1 MPTVTVTFPDN
12 TTAEFPSGTAAG
24 KALQSRSSGAPV
36 VPGGLIA
43 ARVDGRLTDLTTP
56 LTTDCR
62 IEVVGFDSPEGRD
75 IFRHSSSHILAEAVA
90 DLFPGTRFAIGPAIE
105 AGFYY
110 DFDVEKP
117 FTPEDLERIEKRM
130 AEIVKAN
137 TPFVRSEMARDEAL
151 SSFRVKGE
159 LYKAELIE
167 AIHDPSVSLYRQG
180 GFIDLCRGPHITST
194 GKIKAFKLLSVAGA
208 YWRGDEKNR
217 MLQRI
222 YGTSFP
228 DKASLATYLHRIEE
242 AKKRDHRKIGR
253 ELDLFS
259 FADEVGPGLVLW
271 HPKGAL
277 LRYIV
282 EEFER
287 REHLARG
294 YQMVFGPRILREELW
309 RRSGHYDNYREN
321 MYFTEIDEQR
331 YGIKPMNCLA
341 HMMIY
346 KSHRR
351 SYRDLPLRYFELG
364 TVNRHEKSG
373 VLHGLTRVREFTQDD
388 AHIICT
394 PEQLQGE
401 IAGVLGFIKDVMGL
415 FGFAFTLELSTRPEK
430 SIGSAADWEL
440 ATGALR
446 EALDAGGFACAV
458 NAGDGAFYGPKIDV
472 KLQDAIGRSWQ
483 CATVQCD
490 FTLPERFDLTYIAAD
505 GQPKRPVMIHRVVLG
520 SIERFIAVLIEHF
533 AGAFPF
539 WLAPVQV
546 AVLTITSTQDQYGRE
561 VAARLRA
568 AGIRVE
574 EDLRNEKIGY
584 KIREAQ
590 LQKVPFMAILGARE
604 QAEGRVAVR
613 RRELGDVG
621 TLSLDEFVGLLNE
634 QGGQRTV
641 TVA

>member
-1 MPTVTVTFPDN
+1 MSTITVSFPDASR
-12 TTAEFPSGTAAG
+12 AEFPAGTAAG
-24 KALQSRSSGAPV
+24 KALQGRS
-36 VPGGLIA
+36 GGVAGTLVA
-43 ARVDGRLTDLTTP
+43 ARVDGRLTDLTAP
-56 LTTDCR
+56 LTADCR
-62 IEVVGFDSPEGRD
+62 LEGVGFDSPEGRD
-75 IFRHSSSHILAEAVA
+75 VFRHSTSHILAEAVA
-90 DLFPGTRFAIGPAIE
+90 DLFPRAKFAIGPAI
-105 AGFYY
+105 ADGFYY

-137 TPFVRSEMARDEAL
+137 TPFVRSEQGRDEAL
-151 SSFRVKGE
+151 RAFREKGE
-159 LYKAELIE
+159 VYKAELIE
-167 AIHDPSVSLYRQG
+167 AIQDPTVSLYRQG
-180 GFIDLCRGPHITST
+180 GFTDLCRGPHVSST

-208 YWRGDEKNR
+208 YWRGDERNR
-217 MLQRI
+217 MLQRV

-228 DKASLATYLHRIEE
+228 EKGALEAYLHRLEE
-242 AKKRDHRKIGR
+242 ARKRDHRKIGK

-277 LRYIV
+277 LRYLV

-294 YQMVFGPRILREELW
+294 YQLVIGPRILREELW

-331 YGIKPMNCLA
+331 YGIKPMNCLS

-346 KSHRR
+346 KSRLR
-351 SYRDLPLRYFELG
+351 SYRDLPLRFFELG

-388 AHIICT
+388 AHILCT

-401 IAGVLGFIKDVMGL
+401 IAGVLGFVKDVMSL

-430 SIGSAADWEL
+430 SIGSDHDWEL

-446 EALDAGGFACAV
+446 QALEGGGFAYAI

-472 KLQDAIGRSWQ
+472 KLEDAIGRSWQ
-483 CATVQCD
+483 CATIQCD
-490 FTLPERFDLTYIAAD
+490 FTLPERFDLTYVAPD
-505 GQPKRPVMIHRVVLG
+505 GQPRRPVMIHRVVLG

-533 AGAFPF
+533 AGAFPY

-546 AVLTITSTQDQYGRE
+546 AVLTITSAQDGYARE

-568 AGIRVE
+568 AGHRVE

-604 QAEGRVAVR
+604 QAEGKVAVR
-613 RRELGDVG
+613 RREQGDIG
-621 TLSLDEFVGLLNE
+621 SLSLDAFLGLLDE

>member
-1 MPTVTVTFPDN
+1 MPTIIVTFPDN
-12 TTAEFPSGTAAG
+12 ATAEFPAGTAAG
-24 KALQSRSSGAPV
+24 KALQSRSTGAPGI
-36 VPGGLIA
+36 PGGLVA
-43 ARVDGRLTDLTTP
+43 ARVDGRLTDLTAQ
-56 LTTDCR
+56 LTADCR
-62 IEVVGFDSPEGRD
+62 IEGVGFDSPEGRGV
-75 IFRHSSSHILAEAVA
+75 FRHSSAHLLAEAVA
-90 DLFPGTRFAIGPAIE
+90 DLFPGTKFAIGPSIE
-105 AGFYY
+105 EGFYY

-151 SSFRVKGE
+151 SAFREKGE

-167 AIHDPSVSLYRQG
+167 AIHDPTVSIYRQG
-180 GFIDLCRGPHITST
+180 GFTDLCRGPHLTST

-228 DKASLATYLHRIEE
+228 DKASLETHLHRIEE
-242 AKKRDHRKIGR
+242 AKKRDHRKIGK

-259 FADEVGPGLVLW
+259 FSDEVGPGLVLW

-277 LRYIV
+277 LRYLV

-294 YQMVFGPRILREELW
+294 YQLVFGPRILREDLW

-401 IAGVLGFIKDVMGL
+401 IAGVLGFIKDVMGM

-430 SIGSAADWEL
+430 SIGSDADWDL

-446 EALDAGGFACAV
+446 EALDAGGFAYAI

-546 AVLTITSTQDQYGRE
+546 AVLTITNAQDQYGRE

-568 AGIRVE
+568 AGHRVE
-574 EDLRNEKIGY
+574 EDLRYEKIGY

-621 TLSLDEFVGLLNE
+621 SLSLDEFLGLLNE

>member
-1 MPTVTVTFPDN
+1 MSTITVTFPDD
-12 TTAEFPSGTAAG
+12 TKAEFPSGTAAG
-24 KALQSRSSGAPV
+24 KALQGRAAANPSGFV
-36 VPGGLIA
+36 A

-56 LTTDCR
+56 LRADSR
-62 IEVVGFDSPEGRD
+62 VEGVGFDSPDGRD
-75 IFRHSSSHILAEAVA
+75 VFRHSSAHIMAEAVA
-90 DLFPGTRFAIGPAIE
+90 DLFPGTKFAIGPSIE
-105 AGFYY
+105 EGFYY
-110 DFDVEKP
+110 DFDIDKP

-137 TPFVRSEMARDEAL
+137 TPFVRSEMGRDEAL
-151 SSFRVKGE
+151 SAFRDKGE

-167 AIHDPSVSLYRQG
+167 AIHDPTVSIYRQG
-180 GFIDLCRGPHITST
+180 GFTDLCRGPHLTST
-194 GKIKAFKLLSVAGA
+194 GKVKAFKLLSIAGA

-228 DKASLATYLHRIEE
+228 DKAALEAYLHRIEE
-242 AKKRDHRKIGR
+242 AKKRDHRKIGK

-277 LRYIV
+277 LRYLV

-331 YGIKPMNCLA
+331 YGIKPMNCLS

-346 KSHRR
+346 KSRMR

-401 IAGVLGFIKDVMGL
+401 IAGVLGFIKDVMGM

-430 SIGSAADWEL
+430 SIGSDTDWDL
-440 ATGALR
+440 ATVALR
-446 EALDAGGFACAV
+446 ESLDAGGFPYDI
-458 NAGDGAFYGPKIDV
+458 NEGDGAFYGPKIDV

-533 AGAFPF
+533 AGAFPY

-546 AVLTITSTQDQYGRE
+546 AVLTITSAQDQYGRE

-568 AGIRVE
+568 AGHRVD

-621 TLSLDEFVGLLNE
+621 SLSLDEFLGLLNE

>member
-1 MPTVTVTFPDN
+1 MATITVSFPDGSR
-12 TTAEFPSGTAAG
+12 AEFPAGTAAG
-24 KALQSRSSGAPV
+24 KALQGHTDGVGGALV
-36 VPGGLIA
+36 A
-43 ARVDGRLTDLTTP
+43 ARVDGRIADLTAP
-56 LTTDCR
+56 LAADCR
-62 IEVVGFDSPEGRD
+62 VEGVGFDSAEGREV
-75 IFRHSSSHILAEAVA
+75 FRHSTAHIMAEAVA
-90 DLFPGTRFAIGPAIE
+90 DLFPAAKFAIGPAI
-105 AGFYY
+105 ADGFYY

-117 FTPEDLERIEKRM
+117 FTPEDLARIEKRM

-137 TPFVRSEMARDEAL
+137 TPFVRSDLPRDEAL
-151 SSFRVKGE
+151 RAFSDRGE
-159 LYKAELIE
+159 VYKAELIE
-167 AIHDPSVSLYRQG
+167 AIQDPTVSLYRQG
-180 GFIDLCRGPHITST
+180 GFTDLCRGPHVSST
-194 GKIKAFKLLSVAGA
+194 AKIKAFKLLSVAGA

-228 DKASLATYLHRIEE
+228 DKASLEAYLHRIEE
-242 AKKRDHRKIGR
+242 AKKRDHRKIGK

-259 FADEVGPGLVLW
+259 FADEVGPGMVIW
-271 HPKGAL
+271 HPKGGL
-277 LRYIV
+277 LRYLL

-287 REHLARG
+287 REHLQRG
-294 YQMVFGPRILREELW
+294 YHIVFGPRILREELW
-309 RRSGHYDNYREN
+309 QRSGHYDNYREN

-331 YGIKPMNCLA
+331 YGIKPMNCLS

-346 KSHRR
+346 KSQLR

-401 IAGVLGFIKDVMGL
+401 IQGVLGFIRDVMGM
-415 FGFAFTLELSTRPEK
+415 FGFSFTLELSTRPEK
-430 SIGSAADWEL
+430 SIGSDADWEL
-440 ATGALR
+440 ATNALR
-446 EALDAGGFACAV
+446 STLDAAGLAYEV

-472 KLQDAIGRSWQ
+472 KLEDAIGRSWQ
-483 CATVQCD
+483 CATIQCD
-490 FTLPERFDLTYIAAD
+490 FTLPERFDLTYVAPD
-505 GQPKRPVMIHRVVLG
+505 GQQKRPVMIHRVVLG

-546 AVLTITSTQDQYGRE
+546 AVLTITSAQEPYGRE

-568 AGIRVE
+568 AGHRVE
-574 EDLRNEKIGY
+574 EDYRNEKIGY

-604 QAEGRVAVR
+604 QADGTVGVR
-613 RRELGDVG
+613 RREQGDIGALGLG
-621 TLSLDEFVGLLNE
+621 AFLELLGE

>member
-1 MPTVTVTFPDN
+1 VATITVSYPDGSR
-12 TTAEFPSGTAAG
+12 AELPAGTAAG
-24 KALQSRSSGAPV
+24 KALQGHLDGVRGALV
-36 VPGGLIA
+36 A
-43 ARVDGRLTDLTTP
+43 ARLDGRLVDLTAP
-56 LTTDCR
+56 LTAGCR
-62 IEVVGFDSPEGRD
+62 LEGVGFDSPEGRD
-75 IFRHSSSHILAEAVA
+75 VFRHSSAHIMAEAVA
-90 DLFPGTRFAIGPAIE
+90 DLFPGAKFAIGPSIAD
-105 AGFYY
+105 GFYY

-130 AEIVKAN
+130 AEIIKAN
-137 TPFVRSEMARDEAL
+137 TPFVRGELPRDQAL
-151 SSFRVKGE
+151 ADFRGKGE
-159 LYKAELIE
+159 VYKAELIE
-167 AIHDPSVSLYRQG
+167 AIQDPTVSIYRQG
-180 GFIDLCRGPHITST
+180 GFTDLCRGPHVTST

-228 DKASLATYLHRIEE
+228 EKAALETYLHRLEE

-277 LRYIV
+277 LRYLV

-346 KSHRR
+346 KSQLR

-401 IAGVLGFIKDVMGL
+401 IAGVLAFIKDVMGM

-430 SIGSAADWEL
+430 SIGSDHDWEL
-440 ATGALR
+440 ATAALR
-446 EALDAGGFACAV
+446 EALAAGGFAHTL
-458 NAGDGAFYGPKIDV
+458 NEGDGAFYGPKIDV
-472 KLQDAIGRSWQ
+472 KLEDAIGRSWQ
-483 CATVQCD
+483 CATIQCD
-490 FTLPERFDLTYIAAD
+490 FTLPERFDLTYVAPD
-505 GQPKRPVMIHRVVLG
+505 GQQKRPVMIHRVVLG

-533 AGAFPF
+533 AGAFPY

-546 AVLTITSTQDQYGRE
+546 AVMTITNAQEEYGRT

-568 AGIRVE
+568 AGHRVE
-574 EDLRNEKIGY
+574 EDFRNEKIGY

-590 LQKVPFMAILGARE
+590 LRKVPFMAILGARE
-604 QAEGRVAVR
+604 QTDGTVGVR
-613 RRELGDVG
+613 RREQGDIG
-621 TLSLDEFVGLLNE
+621 ALALDAFLGLLNE
-634 QGGQRTV
+634 QGGQHTV
-641 TVA
+641 TSA

>member
-1 MPTVTVTFPDN
+1 MSTITVTFPDN
-12 TTAEFPSGTAAG
+12 TTAELPSGTASG
-24 KALQSRSSGAPV
+24 KALQSRIAAAPGT
-36 VPGGLIA
+36 PGSLIA

-56 LTTDCR
+56 LTADCR
-62 IEVVGFDSPEGRD
+62 IEGVGFDSPEGRD
-75 IFRHSSSHILAEAVA
+75 VFRHSSSHILAEAVA
-90 DLFPGTRFAIGPAIE
+90 DLFPGAKFAIGPAIE
-105 AGFYY
+105 EGFYY

-130 AEIVKAN
+130 AEIIKAN

-151 SSFRVKGE
+151 SSFRGKGE

-167 AIHDPSVSLYRQG
+167 AIHDPTVSIYRQG
-180 GFIDLCRGPHITST
+180 GFTDLCRGPHITST

-228 DKASLATYLHRIEE
+228 DKAALETYLHRIEE
-242 AKKRDHRKIGR
+242 AKKRDHRKIGK

-331 YGIKPMNCLA
+331 YGIKPMNCLS

-430 SIGSAADWEL
+430 SIGSDADWDL

-446 EALDAGGFACAV
+446 EALAGGGFAFAI
-458 NAGDGAFYGPKIDV
+458 NEGDGAFYGPKIDI

-546 AVLTITSTQDQYGRE
+546 AVLTITSAQDQYGRE

-568 AGIRVE
+568 AGHRVE

-613 RRELGDVG
+613 RREQGDVG
-621 TLSLDEFVGLLNE
+621 TLSLEEFIGLLNE

>member
-1 MPTVTVTFPDN
+1 MSTITVSFPDGA
-12 TTAEFPSGTAAG
+12 TAEFPAGTAAG
-24 KALQSRSSGAPV
+24 KALQSRLAGAPGA
-36 VPGGLIA
+36 PGALVA

-56 LTTDCR
+56 LSADCR
-62 IEVVGFDSPEGRD
+62 LEGVGFDSPEGREV
-75 IFRHSSSHILAEAVA
+75 FRHSSSHVLAEAVA
-90 DLFPGTRFAIGPAIE
+90 DLFPGTKFAIGPAIE
-105 AGFYY
+105 EGFYY

-130 AEIVKAN
+130 AEIIKAN
-137 TPFVRSEMARDEAL
+137 SPFVRSEMARDEAL
-151 SSFRVKGE
+151 SAFRDKGE
-159 LYKAELIE
+159 IYKAELIE
-167 AIHDPSVSLYRQG
+167 AIHDPTVSIYRQG
-180 GFIDLCRGPHITST
+180 GFTDLCRGPHLTST
-194 GKIKAFKLLSVAGA
+194 SKIKAFKLLSVAGA

-228 DKASLATYLHRIEE
+228 DKAALETYLHRIEE
-242 AKKRDHRKIGR
+242 ARKRDHRKIGR

-277 LRYIV
+277 LRYLV

-309 RRSGHYDNYREN
+309 RRSGHFDNYREN

-394 PEQLQGE
+394 PEQLPGE
-401 IAGVLGFIKDVMGL
+401 IGGVLGFIKDVMGM
-415 FGFAFTLELSTRPEK
+415 FGFPFTLELSTRPEK
-430 SIGSAADWEL
+430 SIGSDADWEL

-446 EALDAGGFACAV
+446 ESLQAGGFAYV
-458 NAGDGAFYGPKIDV
+458 LNEGDGAFYGPKIDV

-490 FTLPERFDLTYIAAD
+490 FTLPERFELTYIAAD
-505 GQPKRPVMIHRVVLG
+505 GQPRRPVMIHRVVLG

-533 AGAFPF
+533 AGAFPY

-546 AVLTITSTQDQYGRE
+546 AVLTITSAQEQYGRE

-568 AGIRVE
+568 AGHRVE
-574 EDLRNEKIGY
+574 EDLRNEKVGY

-613 RRELGDVG
+613 RREQGDVG
-621 TLSLDEFVGLLNE
+621 TLSLDEFIGLLNE

>member
-1 MPTVTVTFPDN
+1 V
-12 TTAEFPSGTAAG
+12 
-24 KALQSRSSGAPV
+24 
-36 VPGGLIA
+36 A

-56 LTTDCR
+56 LTADCR
-62 IEVVGFDSPEGRD
+62 IEGVGFDSPAGRD
-75 IFRHSSSHILAEAVA
+75 VFRHSSSHILAEAVA
-90 DLFPGTRFAIGPAIE
+90 DLFPGTKFAIGPSIE
-105 AGFYY
+105 EGFYY

-130 AEIVKAN
+130 AEIVNAN
-137 TPFVRSEMARDEAL
+137 APFVRSEMARDEAL
-151 SSFRVKGE
+151 RTFREKGE

-167 AIHDPSVSLYRQG
+167 AIHDPTVSIYRQG
-180 GFIDLCRGPHITST
+180 GFTDLCRGPHITST

-228 DKASLATYLHRIEE
+228 DKASLETHLHRIEE
-242 AKKRDHRKIGR
+242 AKKRDHRKIGK

-277 LRYIV
+277 LRYLV
-282 EEFER
+282 EEFGR

-346 KSHRR
+346 KSHMR

-394 PEQLQGE
+394 PEQLQSE
-401 IAGVLGFIKDVMGL
+401 IVGVLSFIKDVMGM

-430 SIGSAADWEL
+430 SIGSDADWEL

-446 EALDAGGFACAV
+446 EALDAGGFAYAI

-490 FTLPERFDLTYIAAD
+490 FTLPERFELTYIAAD

-533 AGAFPF
+533 SGAFPF
-539 WLAPVQV
+539 WIAPVQV
-546 AVLTITSTQDQYGRE
+546 AVLTITSAQEPYGRE
-561 VAARLRA
+561 VAARLRL
-568 AGIRVE
+568 AGHRVE

-613 RRELGDVG
+613 RREQGDVG
-621 TLSLDEFVGLLNE
+621 TLSLDEFIGLLNE

>member
-1 MPTVTVTFPDN
+1 MATITASFPDGSR
-12 TTAEFPSGTAAG
+12 AEFPAGTAAG
-24 KALQSRSSGAPV
+24 KALQGHVAGV
-36 VPGGLIA
+36 QGVLVA
-43 ARVDGRLTDLTTP
+43 ARVDGRLTDLTSP
-56 LTTDCR
+56 LTADCR
-62 IEVVGFDSPEGRD
+62 LEGVGFDSPEGRD
-75 IFRHSSSHILAEAVA
+75 VFRHSSAHIMAEAVA
-90 DLFPGTRFAIGPAIE
+90 DLFPAAKFAIGPSIAD
-105 AGFYY
+105 GFYY

-137 TPFVRSEMARDEAL
+137 TPFVRSELAREEAL
-151 SSFRVKGE
+151 RTFREKGE
-159 LYKAELIE
+159 VYKAELIE
-167 AIHDPSVSLYRQG
+167 AIPDQAVSVYRQG
-180 GFIDLCRGPHITST
+180 GFTDLCRGPHVSST

-208 YWRGDEKNR
+208 YWRGDERNR

-228 DKASLATYLHRIEE
+228 EKAALEAYLHRLEE
-242 AKKRDHRKIGR
+242 ARKRDHRKIGR

-277 LRYIV
+277 LRYLV

-294 YQMVFGPRILREELW
+294 YQIVFGPRILREELW
-309 RRSGHYDNYREN
+309 RASGHYDNYREN

-346 KSHRR
+346 KSRMR

-388 AHIICT
+388 AHILCT
-394 PEQLQGE
+394 PEQLPGE
-401 IAGVLGFIKDVMGL
+401 IAGVLAFIRDVMAL
-415 FGFAFTLELSTRPEK
+415 FGFPFTLELSTRPEK
-430 SIGSAADWEL
+430 SIGTDADWEL
-440 ATGALR
+440 ATSALR
-446 EALDAGGFACAV
+446 DCLAAGGYAYAI
-458 NAGDGAFYGPKIDV
+458 NEGDGAFYGPKIDV
-472 KLQDAIGRSWQ
+472 KLEDAIGRSWQ
-483 CATVQCD
+483 CATIQCD
-490 FTLPERFDLTYIAAD
+490 FTLPERFDLTYVAAD
-505 GQPKRPVMIHRVVLG
+505 GQPRRPVMIHRVVLG

-533 AGAFPF
+533 AGAFPY

-546 AVLTITSTQDQYGRE
+546 AVLTITSAQEEYGRA

-568 AGIRVE
+568 AGVRVE
-574 EDLRNEKIGY
+574 EDFRNEKIGY

-604 QAEGRVAVR
+604 QADGRVAVR
-613 RRELGDVG
+613 RREQGDIGALG
-621 TLSLDEFVGLLNE
+621 LDEFLGLLQE

>member
-1 MPTVTVTFPDN
+1 MSTINVTFSDN
-12 TTAEFPSGTAAG
+12 TKTEFPSGTAAG
-24 KALQSRSSGAPV
+24 KALQSRSSGTPGI
-36 VPGGLIA
+36 PGGLVA

-56 LTTDCR
+56 LTADCR
-62 IEVVGFDSPEGRD
+62 VEGVGFDSPAGRD
-75 IFRHSSSHILAEAVA
+75 VFRHSSSHILAEAVA
-90 DLFPGTRFAIGPAIE
+90 DLFPGTKFAIGPAIE
-105 AGFYY
+105 EGFYY

-130 AEIVKAN
+130 AEIIKAN
-137 TPFVRSEMARDEAL
+137 APFVRSEMARDEAL
-151 SSFRVKGE
+151 SAFREQGE
-159 LYKAELIE
+159 IYKAELIE
-167 AIHDPSVSLYRQG
+167 SIHDPTVSIYRQG
-180 GFIDLCRGPHITST
+180 GFTDLCRGPHLTST
-194 GKIKAFKLLSVAGA
+194 AKIKAFKLLSVAGA

-228 DKASLATYLHRIEE
+228 DKASLETYLHRIEE
-242 AKKRDHRKIGR
+242 AKKRDHRKIGK

-277 LRYIV
+277 LRYLV

-309 RRSGHYDNYREN
+309 RQSGHYDNYREN

-331 YGIKPMNCLA
+331 YGIKPMNCLS

-346 KSHRR
+346 KSRRR

-430 SIGSAADWEL
+430 SIGSDADWEL

-446 EALDAGGFACAV
+446 EALDAGGFAYDV
-458 NAGDGAFYGPKIDV
+458 NEGDGAFYGPKIDI

-546 AVLTITSTQDQYGRE
+546 AVLTITNAQDQYGRE

-568 AGIRVE
+568 AGHRVE
-574 EDLRNEKIGY
+574 EDVRNEKIGY

-621 TLSLDEFVGLLNE
+621 SLSLDEFLGLLNE